1 MHNMNRSFYTI
12 VLAALLSF
20 FLGLA
25 QAGSF
30 TDFFRAVDVDDVGA
44 VQSLLAQGFDP
55 NAVNVKGDSALYL
68 ALRDK
73 SLKVAKLLI
82 EQPKINLDQLN
93 PSDENA
99 LMIASLLGDESLV
112 RLMVER
118 GAEIN
123 KPGWTPL
130 AYAATNGH
138 TQIVKYLLDH
148 SASIDAAAPNGTT
161 PLMMAAY
168 FGHSATVKLLLDE
181 GADASLKNQMGF
193 TALDL
198 AQQRDHKDTANLLAS
213 YQPEE
218 PNDSKNL
225 NQPAQARW

>member
-1 MHNMNRSFYTI
+1 MKNRAKNI
-12 VLAALLSF
+12 VLSALFLFS
-20 FLGLA
+20 LGLA

-30 TDFFRAVDVDDVGA
+30 TDFFRAIDVDDVAA
-44 VQSLLAQGFDP
+44 VQSLLANGFDP
-55 NAVNVKGDSALYL
+55 NAANAKGNSALYM

-82 EQPKINLDQLN
+82 EQPKIKLDQLN

-99 LMIASLLGDESLV
+99 LMIASLLGDQQLV
-112 RLMVER
+112 QEMIER

-138 TQIVKYLLDH
+138 SQIVQFLLDH
-148 SASIDAAAPNGTT
+148 AAYIDAAAPNGTT
-161 PLMMAAY
+161 PLMLAAY
-168 FGHSATVKLLLDE
+168 FGHDATVKLLLDE
-181 GADASLKNQMGF
+181 GADASLKNQLGF

-198 AQQRDHKDTANLLAS
+198 AKQRGHKGAAGLIAS
-213 YQPEE
+213 FQPKA
-218 PNDSKNL
+218 PP
-225 NQPAQARW
+225 QGHW

>member
-1 MHNMNRSFYTI
+1 MKKNFKKL
-12 VLAALLSF
+12 VLSSF
-20 FLGLA
+20 FMFILGLT

-30 TDFFRAVDVDDVGA
+30 TEFFRAIDVDDVGA
-44 VQSLLAQGFDP
+44 VQSLLASGFDP
-55 NAVNVKGDSALYL
+55 NAVNAKGNSALYM

-82 EQPKINLDQLN
+82 QQPKINLNQLN

-99 LMIASLLGDESLV
+99 LMIASLLGDNELV
-112 RLMVER
+112 KAMVER

-138 TQIVKYLLDH
+138 TKIVQFLLDH
-148 SASIDAAAPNGTT
+148 SAYIDAAAPNGTT

-168 FGHSATVKLLLDE
+168 FGHDTTVKVLLDE
-181 GADASLKNQMGF
+181 GADAALKNQLGF

-198 AQQRDHKDTANLLAS
+198 AKQRGHQGAAALIAS
-213 YQPEE
+213 FQPKA
-218 PNDSKNL
+218 PTQSH
-225 NQPAQARW
+225 W

>member
-1 MHNMNRSFYTI
+1 MYMLKKISYSAVFIGI
-12 VLAALLSF
+12 VFLATLAAH
-20 FLGLA
+20 
-25 QAGSF
+25 AGSY
-30 TDFFRAVDVDDVGA
+30 TDFFRAIDVDDVSA
-44 VQSLLAQGFDP
+44 VQSLLQEGFDP
-55 NAVNVKGDSALYL
+55 NAVNGKGNSALYM

-82 EQPKINLDQLN
+82 EQPKINLNQLN

-99 LMIASLLGDESLV
+99 LMIACLQGDLGLV
-112 RLMVER
+112 KRMVKR

-138 TQIVKYLLDH
+138 TAIVKFLLDH
-148 SASIDAAAPNGTT
+148 AAYIDAPAPNGTT

-168 FGHSATVKLLLDE
+168 FGQSATVQLLLDE
-181 GADASLKNQMGF
+181 GADPNLKNAMGF

-198 AQQRDHKDTANLLAS
+198 AVHRGHKLEAQMIAS
-213 YQPEE
+213 HMAKDRP
-218 PNDSKNL
+218 KGH
-225 NQPAQARW
+225 W